1 MWRVQVL
8 LCNFIIFMNVLH
20 VKQST
25 AEMLISL
32 AQIKMEDTLQNLG
45 NPAIPNPFGTR
56 DWFRGTQYFHGP
68 GGGGWLWDDSS
79 ALCLLSTVCLLLLHQ
94 LHYRASGIR
103 CQRLGTPA
111 A

>member
-1 MWRVQVL
+1 
-8 LCNFIIFMNVLH
+8 
-20 VKQST
+20 
-25 AEMLISL
+25 MLISL

-79 ALCLLSTVCLLLLHQ
+79 ASHLLCNLFLLLLHQ
-94 LHYRASGIR
+94 LHLRSSGIR
-103 CQRLGTPA
+103 PHRLGTPLQLA
-111 A
+111 FYFMSF